1 MRTTLQQTLRLFLIV
16 AVGVFLTAC
25 DDNPSSVQD
34 FDIQPDVQ
42 FSTNSV
48 TLIVSGD
55 VEGSNTSQVTVSYQG
70 LTEHP
75 QAEATGN
82 VAVEKVTETG
92 DPQQGGEQTWE
103 IAYDQS
109 VDGVIQEQVDF
120 TAPSADGEVSG
131 SVTVTVSAIT
141 IQSDFSPTFATIA
154 DYEDAQRD
162 SSGNGGTEISLST
175 DTVSPN
181 SNGVQSL
188 QVEGTPS
195 GSVSFTRRASLP
207 GLDRFSFLVRQ
218 NATTSFTLTVTFN
231 EEVDGNQV
239 ARQVDI
245 PVPSGSSWLKYII
258 EFDQISEDFN
268 PVATRAGGNGPL
280 TGIEFSAD
288 AEVTYHLDELFFG
301 DAQGAKVEIMDF
313 ERTTNAYGPPFNGQ
327 ATFDTTDD
335 VAAESD
341 GFTAR
346 TIEGTGFFGYNYG
359 SDGDP
364 KIRIDADPSD
374 ELVFRVN
381 SAVSGTELT
390 AFIETSNG
398 DGGYT
403 TDNSVT
409 TTLTS
414 SGWQTVRIPVGD
426 LGNDVSALLDPGIRN
441 VGFNIDT
448 ADADL
453 AIDDIRIEQSG
464 N

>member
-25 DDNPSSVQD
+25 DDSPSSVQD

-55 VEGSNTSQVTVSYQG
+55 LEGSNRSQVTVSYQG
-70 LTEHP
+70 LNEHP
-75 QAEATGN
+75 QAQASGEVG
-82 VAVEKVTETG
+82 VEKVTETG
-92 DPQQGGEQTWE
+92 DPQEGGEQTWE

-120 TAPSADGEVSG
+120 TAPSATGDVSG

-141 IQSDFSPTFATIA
+141 IQSDFSPTFAAIA

-162 SSGNGGTEISLST
+162 SSANGNTEISLST

-181 SNGVQSL
+181 SNGAQSL
-188 QVEGTPS
+188 QVDGTPG

-218 NATTSFTLTVTFN
+218 NPNSSFTLTVTFN

-239 ARQVDI
+239 ARQVEI

-280 TGIEFSAD
+280 TEIEFSAD
-288 AEVTYHLDELFFG
+288 ADVTYYLDELFFG

-313 ERTTNAYGPPFNGQ
+313 ERTSTAYVSDAFTEFGSS
-327 ATFDTTDD
+327 DD

-341 GFTAR
+341 GPTSQS
-346 TIEGTGFFGYNYG
+346 IEGATSFFGYNYNG
-359 SDGDP
+359 LKLDVDGNDVVSFRA
-364 KIRIDADPSD
+364 KATEGD
-374 ELVFRVN
+374 ELYVFVE
-381 SAVSGTELT
+381 SAQFGGGFEFGSGQQVAL
-390 AFIETSNG
+390 
-398 DGGYT
+398 
-403 TDNSVT
+403 
-409 TTLTS
+409 
-414 SGWQTVRIPVGD
+414 PVGSWGTVEIPLSE
-426 LGNDVSALLDPGIRN
+426 LGNDPSVLLSEGISN
-441 VGFNIDT
+441 VGFETRGSDIDV
-448 ADADL
+448 L
-453 AIDDIRIEQSG
+453 LDDVKIISKE
-464 N
+464 